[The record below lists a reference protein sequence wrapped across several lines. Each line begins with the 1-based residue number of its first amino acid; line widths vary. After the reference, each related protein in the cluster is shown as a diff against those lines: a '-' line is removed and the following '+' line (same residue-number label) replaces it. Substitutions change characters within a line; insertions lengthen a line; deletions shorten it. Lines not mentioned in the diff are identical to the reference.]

1 MTPLPLGEVGAS
13 HWVGDGMSIA
23 RARALRRRQT
33 EAERLLWS
41 RLRNRRLNGWK
52 FRRQHPIDRF
62 VVDFV
67 SLDAK
72 LILELDGSGH
82 GMREVSDQNRTLV
95 LESLGFRVQRYWNA
109 EVQASLEAVLE
120 DILSHLEET

>member
-1 MTPLPLGEVGAS
+1 
-13 HWVGDGMSIA
+13 MSVA

-41 RLRNRRLNGWK
+41 RLRNRQLNGWK

-72 LILELDGSGH
+72 LIVELDGSGH

>member
-1 MTPLPLGEVGAS
+1 
-13 HWVGDGMSIA
+13 MSVA

-72 LILELDGSGH
+72 LIVELDGSGH
-82 GMREVSDQNRTLV
+82 GMREASDQHRTLI
-95 LESLGFRVQRYWNA
+95 LESLGFRVQRYCNV
-109 EVQASLEAVLE
+109 EVQASIETVLE
-120 DILSHLEET
+120 DILTRLEKI